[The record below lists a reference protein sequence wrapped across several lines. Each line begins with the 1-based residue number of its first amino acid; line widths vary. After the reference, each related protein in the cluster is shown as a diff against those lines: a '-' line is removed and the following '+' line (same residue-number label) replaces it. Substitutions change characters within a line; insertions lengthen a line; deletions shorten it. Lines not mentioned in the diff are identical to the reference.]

1 MRPLWLSD
9 LAWSVGLEPSLA
21 LGIIGALL
29 ATLLSIQTVLDRS
42 RRIHPSIIFFPILVI
57 LALILVNPLEMETP
71 PPPQRL
77 EDIKGGGSMSDKGGL
92 DKRGGASGGQADQ
105 NDRIIITGSQEKQN
119 QMERGKSLVLLRSCF
134 WGMTTPHRQSI
145 FYLRQGCNLL
155 LMGFA

>member
-42 RRIHPSIIFFPILVI
+42 RRIHPSIIFFPILAL

-105 NDRIIITGSQEKQN
+105 NDQN
-119 QMERGKSLVLLRSCF
+119 NNSEVRKNKIRWRGARASSCCDPAF
-134 WGMTTPHRQSI
+134 GNDYTPPSEY
-145 FYLRQGCNLL
+145 FYLR
-155 LMGFA
+155 